1 MQRSSTTHSN
11 HPMRTLLT
19 TPAGSRWGAAL
30 SIAAM
35 LLFAPRYSTAQVP
48 AVVATSQSA
57 LTTTT
62 GITSGQTAVDAC
74 GNVYVNPTNGGNIVQ
89 IAAGTGTVK
98 TVSTNTNNY
107 NNGPAIAIDPAK
119 ANLMYVSSSQ
129 WYSDAFT
136 KVPITNC
143 TLGTPVVVAP
153 SVGCPAN
160 KYYYGTTQFLA
171 PDALGNVYF
180 VPSACN
186 TAIYEQP
193 PTGAAITALATWPN
207 SITSLA
213 VDLSG
218 NVYFTDSSTS
228 VYQVKP
234 PFPGTAAAFGSAFA
248 GPAFVS
254 VDALG
259 DLMISD
265 KTGVK
270 LYEMPNT
277 ATGINA
283 AGKFAVAAVALTNA
297 VSSDLSGNFYTSNA
311 TGPLGIRSSLNFA
324 NTAVT
329 GSASATIGY
338 VFNSAVT
345 PASIAANTGTAAS
358 AAFVTATGGT
368 CVAGTAY
375 TTGQSCTQNLT
386 FSPTLPS
393 QQRGAVL
400 MSNAA
405 GAPINEF
412 SISGTGLGAAAT
424 IDPGTITP
432 LGSGFTAPSAIAAG
446 PAGNIYVADKTANT
460 VTVFAAG
467 SGTGTVLSTG
477 TLTLSAPGGVA
488 VDSAG
493 NVYIADTGNSR
504 IVEVPVINGALAPA
518 SSVAYTAGLK
528 APAGLAFGA
537 SGALYIADTG
547 NKRLLAVSNLG
558 GTLNF
563 AEPQAYGTGLTTPAS
578 VAVDLNGNVFV
589 ADTGNNVVYEFA
601 APLGSAAQAAVIT
614 GLNAPT
620 SVATAAAGSLFVV
633 DSGSANVYRY
643 PYSAGTFG
651 ARSIVGDGILNPVG
665 VAADTAGNLYV
676 TDSTNK
682 VVDKVVRSQGNLAF
696 GAENVGTP
704 SSPLT
709 ATVNSS
715 GTQSITFPSPSYTA
729 SGNTAAG
736 FAVTSD
742 GCGSAGTVASGSSC
756 AITAVF
762 TPPAV
767 APPATETLT
776 LKSNAIVSGET
787 IVLTGTGR
795 ILNVP
800 TLKVAL
806 TSPASGQVQATQA
819 VTFTVTINQGAGTV
833 TPGGTMKI
841 SVNGNQVSSVAVTG
855 DIVQITL
862 PNGLTDGTVVVTAV
876 YTGDQLNYSGATG
889 SLTLVVAALPTSLG
903 LTIAP
908 VKPPTGSTAPTPT
921 LYTNPYSVIDTAANA
936 SGPLLALTATLSTS
950 SNVIAGGIVSFYY
963 GSAANPT
970 LLGMASVTVTAS
982 GLQAT
987 IQTSALRA
995 GTTNIVENNAF
1006 MTQYGLF
1013 AVYSG
1018 DTTYGAS
1025 TSPTA
1030 TLYVANATA
1039 ACGASPYGCTGY
1051 TPPTA
1056 TVPIA
1061 VCALGSSSSCYPS
1074 PFDGAN
1080 FSIAPVPATITIVSS
1095 TATGQ
1100 GSGSTTLNAQSY
1112 GGWTGVLTFTCAG
1125 LPAYAQCST
1134 YPGVPQINAQVYS
1147 QGVTNVPIA
1156 SNQVQLTI
1164 TTNVAPSNT
1173 KAASLTW
1180 QIAAVGGLLLLLL
1193 RRRIKVLHRNG
1204 LTLPGLALLLAFAM
1218 TGLQGCGSG
1227 SLTDR
1232 TPVGS
1237 STVTVYVN
1245 AAQIN
1250 SKGVTYTPN
1259 DANTPSFQ
1267 VQLVIQ

>member
-1 MQRSSTTHSN
+1 MQRSNTTHIN
-11 HPMRTLLT
+11 HPMRALLT

-35 LLFAPRYSTAQVP
+35 LFFAPRCLVAQVP

-62 GITSGQTAVDAC
+62 VGAGQTAVDAC

-89 IAAGTGTVK
+89 ISAGTGTVK

-136 KVPITNC
+136 KVPISNC

-153 SVGCPAN
+153 SVGCPTN
-160 KYYYGTTQFLA
+160 KYYYGTTQLLA

-193 PTGAAITALATWPN
+193 PTGAAITVLATWPN

-218 NVYFTDSSTS
+218 NVYFTDSTTN

-234 PFPGTAAAFGSAFA
+234 PFPGTAAAFGTAFA
-248 GPAFVS
+248 GPVFVS
-254 VDALG
+254 VDAQG

-283 AGKFAVAAVALTNA
+283 AGKFAIAAVALTNA
-297 VSSDLSGNFYTSNA
+297 VSSDFAGNYYTSNS

-324 NTAVT
+324 NTAVA
-329 GSASATIGY
+329 GSAGGTVSYI
-338 VFNSAVT
+338 FNSAVT
-345 PASIAANTGTAAS
+345 PASIAADTGATGS
-358 AAFVTATGGT
+358 PAFVTVTGGT

-375 TTGQSCTQNLT
+375 TAGQSCTQKLT
-386 FSPTLPS
+386 FSPTLPN
-393 QQRGAVL
+393 QQRGALV

-405 GAPINEF
+405 GTPVNEF

-424 IDPGTITP
+424 VDPGTVTA
-432 LGSGFTAPSAIAAG
+432 LGSGFTAPNAVATG
-446 PAGNIYVADKTANT
+446 PDGTVYVADKTANT
-460 VTVFAAG
+460 ITLFAAG
-467 SGTGTVLSTG
+467 SSTGTVLGTG

-488 VDSAG
+488 ADSAG

-528 APAGLAFGA
+528 SPGGLAFGA

-563 AEPQAYGTGLTTPAS
+563 AEPQAYGTGFTTPAS
-578 VAVDLNGNVFV
+578 VAVDLNGDVFV
-589 ADTGNNVVYEFA
+589 ADTGNNVVYEFT

-620 SVATAAAGSLFVV
+620 SVATDATGSVFIA

-643 PYSAGTFG
+643 PYSAGAFG
-651 ARSIVGDGILNPVG
+651 ARNIIGNGILNPVG

-704 SSPLT
+704 SSPLS

-767 APPATETLT
+767 APLATETLA

-908 VKPPTGSTAPTPT
+908 GTPAGSTATAPT
-921 LYTNPYSVIDTAANA
+921 LYTNPYSVSDYAANA

-970 LLGMASVTVTAS
+970 LLGMASVAVTAS

-1018 DTTYGAS
+1018 DTTYGTS
-1025 TSPTA
+1025 TSSTLP
-1030 TLYVANATA
+1030 LYVVGSPANCGTTA
-1039 ACGASPYGCTGY
+1039 AACA
-1051 TPPTA
+1051 TPPVSGA
-1056 TVPIA
+1056 T
-1061 VCALGSSSSCYPS
+1061 
-1074 PFDGAN
+1074 

-1134 YPGVPQINAQVYS
+1134 YPGVPHINAQVYS

-1245 AAQIN
+1245 AVQIN

-1259 DANTPSFQ
+1259 DVNTPSFQ